1 MSELT
6 LTVIKLGFLA
16 VLWLF
21 VLSAISAMRTDIF
34 GVKPRAAKPGK
45 AGRERTPRAA
55 KPARTPAKPRVGKGT
70 PTKVVVVDGPD
81 KDKWVPLNDAPVTI
95 GRGSDCTLSLSD
107 EYVSTRHARV
117 LPYDGQYF
125 VEDLGSTNGTHIGS
139 ERLTRSTPI
148 APKTQ
153 IRLGRTVLELRK

>member
-1 MSELT
+1 VSELT

-34 GVKPRAAKPGK
+34 GVKPRRAKAAK
-45 AGRERTPRAA
+45 ERAPRAA
-55 KPARTPAKPRVGKGT
+55 KPARPPVKPRTSKGA

-81 KDKWVPLNDAPVTI
+81 KDKWVPLNDAPVMI

-117 LPYDGQYF
+117 IPYDGQFF

-153 IRLGRTVLELRK
+153 IRIGRTVLELRK

>member
-1 MSELT
+1 VSELT

-21 VLSAISAMRTDIF
+21 VLSMISAMRTDIF
-34 GVKPRAAKPGK
+34 GVKPRAAKARK
-45 AGRERTPRAA
+45 E
-55 KPARTPAKPRVGKGT
+55 KPARAPKPVKAPPKARPGRGA

-117 LPYDGQYF
+117 IPYDGQFY
-125 VEDLGSTNGTHIGS
+125 VEDLGSTNGTHIGA